1 MNQEPN
7 LPLKNLQNILK
18 YINQETEKKIKVI
31 RKEGTQIVETG
42 K

>member
-18 YINQETEKKIKVI
+18 YINLETDKKVQAI